1 MREVFGDGR
10 VIQLSAG
17 VFGLEAPGLST
28 PATMLPST
36 GGVTVPDLTAHLG
49 AVISYTGTLRSTG
62 DNLEVIAIH
71 CADLQ
76 IPPVEL
82 QPSPMWAVVSGNLG
96 KTPEA
101 NPKGDRLTAS
111 LAYDK
116 VGDAGSWLRLTAYTY
131 FSISDLF
138 SKLEA
143 GTGIIA
149 YGSLE
154 SYDYNGKP
162 RAQLGLRGYQEL
174 PRNSAPKAPTSLMAS
189 RSSSDTAPD
198 AFTAAA

>member
-10 VIQLSAG
+10 VVQAAG
-17 VFGLEAPGLST
+17 GIALEAPGLSS
-28 PATMLPST
+28 PALLLPST
-36 GGVTVPDLTAHLG
+36 AGMPVPDLTAHLG
-49 AVISYTGTLRSTG
+49 AVISYTGVLHSSG
-62 DNLEVIAIH
+62 DNLEAVAIH
-71 CADLQ
+71 CSDLQ

-82 QPSPMWAVVSGNLG
+82 QPSPMWAVISGNLG
-96 KTPEA
+96 KAPET

-116 VGDAGSWLRLTAYTY
+116 TGDATSWLRITAYTY

-143 GTGIIA
+143 GAAIIT

-154 SYDYNGKP
+154 SYDYNGKA

-174 PRNSAPKAPTSLMAS
+174 PRHSAPKAPTSLMAS

>member
-10 VIQLSAG
+10 VVKHG
-17 VFGLEAPGLST
+17 DGFGLEAPGLSS
-28 PATMLPST
+28 PALLLPST
-36 GGVTVPDLTAHLG
+36 SGMPVPDLTAHLG
-49 AVISYTGTLRSTG
+49 AVISYTGVLQSMG
-62 DNLEVIAIH
+62 DNLEAIAIH
-71 CADLQ
+71 GADLQ
-76 IPPVEL
+76 IPLSEL
-82 QPSPMWAVVSGNLG
+82 QPSPMWAVISGNLG
-96 KTPEA
+96 KPPEI
-101 NPKGDRLTAS
+101 NPKGDRYVAS
-111 LAYDK
+111 VAYDK
-116 VGDAGSWLRLTAYTY
+116 IGDATSWLRITAYTY

-138 SKLEA
+138 CKLEEGKA
-143 GTGIIA
+143 IIA

-174 PRNSAPKAPTSLMAS
+174 PRSSAPKAPTSLMAS